1 MLTGDND
8 RVAAAAAAHGGLD
21 GWRAGLLPHDKTE
34 AVTSLR
40 AEHGAIAMVGDGV
53 NDAPALATADV
64 GIAMGAIG
72 TDVAL
77 ETADVALMAD
87 DLAKLPQAI
96 ALSRRARRVIRQNIA
111 MSVAAVAVLVTAALA
126 GRLSLTAGLLLNEGT
141 ALFIIANALRLARP
155 SRRDKEPAGQAAT
168 AETTLAA
175 AGAETC
181 CSPAVSAPAAAESP
195 AYCAPAAG
203 VPAAGDT
210 PSCCSPATPA
220 AEAPSPERVTS
231 AQAGRSGRNDL

>member
-8 RVAAAAAAHGGLD
+8 RVAAAVAAHGGLD
-21 GWRAGLLPHDKTE
+21 DWRAGLLPHDKTE

-40 AEHGAIAMVGDGV
+40 AQYGAIAMVGDGV

-77 ETADVALMAD
+77 ETADIALMAD

-96 ALSRRARRVIRQNIA
+96 ALSHRARRVIRQNIT
-111 MSVAAVAVLVTAALA
+111 MSVAEVAVLITAALA

-155 SRRDKEPAGQAAT
+155 PRRSAEGAT
-168 AETTLAA
+168 AGAGTAA
-175 AGAETC
+175 VTATGDASAC
-181 CSPAVSAPAAAESP
+181 C
-195 AYCAPAAG
+195 
-203 VPAAGDT
+203 
-210 PSCCSPATPA
+210 
-220 AEAPSPERVTS
+220 APSPGQS
-231 AQAGRSGRNDL
+231 

>member
-1 MLTGDND
+1 MPAALLTVADQMRPEAPEAVAALHRIGIRPVLMLTGDND
-8 RVAAAAAAHGGLD
+8 RVAAAIAAGSGLD

-40 AEHGAIAMVGDGV
+40 AEHGAIAMIGDGV

-96 ALSRRARRVIRQNIA
+96 MLSRRARSVIRQNIA
-111 MSVAAVAVLVTAALA
+111 MSVTGVAILVAAALA
-126 GRLSLTAGLLLNEGT
+126 GWLSLTAGLLLNEGT
-141 ALFIIANALRLARP
+141 ALFIIANALRLAR
-155 SRRDKEPAGQAAT
+155 SRSDR
-168 AETTLAA
+168 
-175 AGAETC
+175 GA
-181 CSPAVSAPAAAESP
+181 
-195 AYCAPAAG
+195 
-203 VPAAGDT
+203 
-210 PSCCSPATPA
+210 
-220 AEAPSPERVTS
+220 
-231 AQAGRSGRNDL
+231 